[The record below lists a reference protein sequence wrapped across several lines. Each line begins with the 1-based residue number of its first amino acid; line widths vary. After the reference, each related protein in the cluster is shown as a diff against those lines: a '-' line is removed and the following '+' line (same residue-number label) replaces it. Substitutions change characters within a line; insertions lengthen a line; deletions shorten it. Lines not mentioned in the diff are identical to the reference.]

1 MSCAAPAR
9 RAARNSPSA
18 SQTRPLRNPPAA
30 SPRLAR
36 LLPAPVARLALL
48 LFGCAALLAGCGAP
62 APPEPLPADRLVV
75 AVRQGPATWTSGPDG
90 QPQGFEHDLVARF
103 AEEAKLPMVVVPA
116 RNAEDLA
123 ATLAQGK
130 AHLGLGGL
138 YRTRNGTPPTDT
150 QSQPLALAWTAG
162 FHPVEPVVVYQ
173 RDGFKP
179 RNWADLSGAHVAY
192 LSVGGFDA
200 GIDALAQANPGV
212 RFVRVD
218 LPGAEALIAGV
229 SDGRIDYAIV
239 SSMQAAIARNV
250 YLNFEVAF
258 RAGPGHELAWLVP
271 DTHADLR
278 ARLDAFIAKSKR
290 DGFLARLADRYFGHG
305 QEVQRVDA
313 GVFQERIRR
322 QLPEYRRLFV
332 DAQSDSG
339 LDWRLIAA
347 VAYQESQWDPLATSE
362 TGVRGFMQLTEDT
375 ARHLG
380 VNDRLDARQSVMAA
394 ARYLRDLKA
403 KLPQRIQEPDRTWL
417 ALAAFNVGLGH
428 LEDARVLAQRQKL
441 DPDHWRDVKQAL
453 PLLAQPEFYEQA
465 KLGYAR
471 GGMPVAFVDRVRTYY
486 DILLRHEAPQQP
498 RLRSGN

>member
-1 MSCAAPAR
+1 MR
-9 RAARNSPSA
+9 K
-18 SQTRPLRNPPAA
+18 PPAA
-30 SPRLAR
+30 SPRLAW

-48 LFGCAALLAGCGAP
+48 FLACAALLAGCGSP
-62 APPEPLPADRLVV
+62 APPESLPTDRLVV
-75 AVRQGPATWTSGPDG
+75 AVRPGPATWSNGPDG
-90 QPQGFEHDLVARF
+90 RATGFEHDLVAHF
-103 AEEAKLPMVVVPA
+103 AEEAGLPVAVVPA
-116 RNAEDLA
+116 RSAEEL
-123 ATLAQGK
+123 ATLLARGK
-130 AHLGLGGL
+130 AHLGVGGL
-138 YRTRNGTPPTDT
+138 YRTRDGKPPTGANA
-150 QSQPLALAWTAG
+150 QALALAWTAG
-162 FHPVEPVVVYQ
+162 FHPVEPVVVHPG
-173 RDGFKP
+173 DGFKP
-179 RNWADLSGAHVAY
+179 RSWADLDGTSVAY
-192 LSVGGFDA
+192 LPVAGFDA
-200 GIDALAQANPGV
+200 GIDALALAHPGV
-212 RFVRVD
+212 RFERVD
-218 LPGAEALIAGV
+218 LPGADALIAGV
-229 SDGRIDYAIV
+229 SDGRLDYAIV

-271 DTHADLR
+271 DAHADLR
-278 ARLDAFIAKSKR
+278 ARLDAFIAKAKR

-305 QEVQRVDA
+305 REVQRVDA
-313 GVFQERIRR
+313 GVFQERIRS
-322 QLPEYRRLFV
+322 QLPGFRRLFQE
-332 DAQSDSG
+332 AQAESG

-380 VNDRLDARQSVMAA
+380 VTDRLDPRQSVMAA
-394 ARYLRDLKA
+394 ARYLRDLKE
-403 KLPQRIQEPDRTWL
+403 KLPPRIEEPDRTWL
-417 ALAAFNVGLGH
+417 ALAAFNIGLGH

-453 PLLAQPEFYEQA
+453 PLLAQPEFHEQA